1 MMTQPQDATQL
12 VSGMAAAPPSRLSVV
27 PGFFANLLQ
36 DMLPQTQGGADPA
49 ELMLSQALTEKGAAS
64 VKGNTG
70 ILPASGR
77 VRGNDK
83 ALTGNWPDADGSR
96 LAPLLILAGQLP
108 AGQDQALPAGELES
122 ATLDILP
129 TEGRNTSPDQ
139 TEEASGFPTIPFL
152 NMAGGMPQLP
162 LAPGATETPLVSER
176 ATALGMA
183 QKEPKPSSLN
193 GCVLPESAAH
203 ETLDVSAL
211 LDQTRSPAQRDAVST
226 VMTAVAETAPAL
238 MRVPTPAAE
247 GTKNQPGQQPG
258 QTAALQ
264 PHQRSNQ
271 AVEAPQTTTAIFPR
285 EGGTQAPHSG
295 VQLPLMPT
303 AGLSHGAESML
314 ATTPSGEARAI
325 THASLAERIGG
336 AENLSRFSGVN
347 PSLQEGSSTRTLPD
361 LGGSSGSPSTP
372 IVEVLFSDPATRER
386 SSSGKEGN
394 GAGSKQNE
402 QDGGTG
408 FAVPGA
414 RTTDMPLS
422 NRFTLQPKVEET
434 RNALH
439 GSILEQVTA
448 SVVSHDS
455 KGNGTMTVRLN
466 PHELGEVQVNVR
478 IENQHVKVEIVTAN
492 QTVRE
497 ALMGNLENL
506 KETFLK
512 QNLTMERFDVSS
524 GAGNGFGQGF
534 REERDGQ
541 RPIAPLPFG
550 QEVAPFG
557 IARES
562 GDDWG
567 ETENLLVNLRL

>member
-12 VSGMAAAPPSRLSVV
+12 VSGMAAAPPSRLSVA
-27 PGFFANLLQ
+27 PRFFANLLQ
-36 DMLPQTQGGADPA
+36 DLLPPQGGADPA
-49 ELMLSQALTEKGAAS
+49 ELMLSQSVTEKDAAS
-64 VKGNTG
+64 VKGNSG

-83 ALTGNWPDADGSR
+83 VLTGNGPDEDGSR
-96 LAPLLILAGQLP
+96 LAPFLTLTGQLP
-108 AGQDQALPAGELES
+108 VGQDQALPAGELES
-122 ATLDILP
+122 VTLDSLP
-129 TEGRNTSPDQ
+129 TEGRNHFPDQ
-139 TEEASGFPTIPFL
+139 TEEGSGFPTIPLL

-162 LAPGATETPLVSER
+162 VVPGATETPLVPER
-176 ATALGMA
+176 ATALVMTRN
-183 QKEPKPSSLN
+183 EPKLSSGN
-193 GCVLPESAAH
+193 ACVLPESATH
-203 ETLDVSAL
+203 EPLDVSAL
-211 LDQTRSPAQRDAVST
+211 LDKTRSPAQRDSVST
-226 VMTAVAETAPAL
+226 VMTAVAETGPAL

-247 GTKNQPGQQPG
+247 GTENQPGQPPS

-264 PHQRSNQ
+264 PHQRVNQ
-271 AVEAPQTTTAIFPR
+271 AVEAPQTTAAIFPR
-285 EGGTQAPHSG
+285 EAGTQTPHSG
-295 VQLPLMPT
+295 VQLPLMPA
-303 AGLSHGAESML
+303 AGLSHAAESML

-336 AENLSRFSGVN
+336 AENLSQFFGVKL
-347 PSLQEGSSTRTLPD
+347 SLQKGPSIRTLPD
-361 LGGSSGSPSTP
+361 VGSSGSLSTP
-372 IVEVLFSDPATRER
+372 IVEVVFSDPATRER

-394 GAGSKQNE
+394 GAGSRQNE
-402 QDGGTG
+402 QDGGAG

-414 RTTDMPLS
+414 RTADMPLS
-422 NRFTLQPKVEET
+422 NRFTLQPKVEEMK
-434 RNALH
+434 NALH

-455 KGNGTMTVRLN
+455 KGNGSMTVRLN
-466 PHELGEVQVNVR
+466 PHELGELQVNVR

-492 QTVRE
+492 QTVKE
-497 ALMGNLENL
+497 ALMGNLDNL

-524 GAGNGFGQGF
+524 GAGNGFGQSF
-534 REERDGQ
+534 REERDNQ
-541 RPIAPLPFG
+541 RQIAPLPFG
-550 QEVAPFG
+550 QEVLPLG